1 MAKSKPK
8 PTLKAPRASFSVRL
22 DETERAAL
30 AGAAANEQRE
40 SATLARLIIREG
52 LKARGFLK

>member
-1 MAKSKPK
+1 MVKSKPK
-8 PTLKAPRASFSVRL
+8 VKATRSSFSVRL

-30 AGAAANEQRE
+30 AGAAENEQRE
-40 SATLARLIIREG
+40 AATLARLIIREG